1 MMDEIH
7 CPDCGSIRCIP
18 WDDGWLCRC
27 CGTEFDVPQ
36 PEEDFSESETNMKD

>member
-18 WDDGWLCRC
+18 WDDGGLCRC
-27 CGTEFDVPQ
+27 CGTEFDVPE